1 MKRGSAHAVLW
12 LHTLAMGSAG
22 LLFFL
27 LPKQG
32 ALLWPWTLPPLAAR
46 FMGALFLGGATCSLV
61 CLRKRGSAG
70 SFVLV
75 LLAIG
80 DLLIAASGLFG
91 IREIGLTPA
100 TALFFAF
107 FGVFALLLVLAA
119 PAMKQQGAGA
129 ARTPVT
135 RALRWFFFIHLLV
148 VLPVGVSMFFLPGWA
163 QPLWPWRMTPINVRL
178 IGSFFF
184 GAAFI
189 SLWALRQPRAESLRA
204 VLAMYA
210 VFASMA
216 TLASVMHFSLFDP
229 ARLATWAFFALYCF
243 VALGSALFLLRPLR
257 SP

>member
-1 MKRGSAHAVLW
+1 VLW
-12 LHTLAMGSAG
+12 LHTLAMATAG

-32 ALLWPWTLPPLAAR
+32 AALWPWTFPPLAAR

-61 CLRKRGSAG
+61 CLRTRDGAE

-80 DLLIAASGLFG
+80 DLLIAVSGVLSV
-91 IREIGLTPA
+91 REIGLTPA
-100 TALFFAF
+100 SALFFAF
-107 FGVFALLLVLAA
+107 FILFALLLVMAA
-119 PAMKQQGAGA
+119 ATMKEQGAGA
-129 ARTPVT
+129 ARTPVA

-189 SLWALRQPRAESLRA
+189 SFWALRQHHAESLRA

-210 VFASMA
+210 VFATMA
-216 TLASVMHFSLFDP
+216 TLASVMHFGLFDP
-229 ARLATWAFFALYCF
+229 VRLATWAFFALYCF
-243 VALGSALFLLRPLR
+243 VAIGSAFFLLRPLR
-257 SP
+257 SS

>member
-1 MKRGSAHAVLW
+1 MKQDSARSVLW
-12 LHTLAMGSAG
+12 LHTLVMSSAG
-22 LLFFL
+22 LLFFV
-27 LPKQG
+27 LPEQG
-32 ALLWPWTLPPLAAR
+32 AALWPWTFPPLATR
-46 FMGALFLGGATCSLV
+46 FMGALFLGGATCSFV
-61 CLRKRGSAG
+61 FLRTRSSAG

-80 DLLIAASGLFG
+80 DLLIASSGLLG

-100 TALFFAF
+100 TALFFAYF
-107 FGVFALLLVLAA
+107 SLFAVLLVLTAQ
-119 PAMKQQGAGA
+119 AMKEQEGA
-129 ARTPVT
+129 ALTPVA

-163 QPLWPWRMTPINVRL
+163 LPLWPWRMTPINVRL

-189 SLWALRQPRAESLRA
+189 SFWALRQHHAESLRA

-210 VFASMA
+210 VFATMA
-216 TLASVMHFSLFDP
+216 TVASIMHFALFDP

-243 VALGSALFLLRPLR
+243 VAIGSAVFLLRSSR

>member
-1 MKRGSAHAVLW
+1 MKQRSAHVVLW
-12 LHTLAMGSAG
+12 LHTLAMGVAG
-22 LLFFL
+22 LLFLL
-27 LPKQG
+27 LPKQS
-32 ALLWPWTLPPLAAR
+32 ATLWPWTLPPLASR
-46 FMGALFLGGATCSLV
+46 FMGSLFLAGATCSLV
-61 CLRKRGSAG
+61 CLRTRDSAG

-80 DLLIAASGLFG
+80 DLLIATSGLLG
-91 IREIGLTPA
+91 IREIGMTPT

-107 FGVFALLLVLAA
+107 FSVFALLLVLAA
-119 PAMKQQGAGA
+119 PAMKQRGSSA

-135 RALRWFFFIHLLV
+135 RALRWFFFLHLLV
-148 VLPVGVSMFFLPGWA
+148 VLPVGVSMFFMPGWA

-189 SLWALRQPRAESLRA
+189 SFWALRQPHAESLRA

-210 VFASMA
+210 VFA
-216 TLASVMHFSLFDP
+216 TLATVASLMHFALFDP

-243 VALGSALFLLRPLR
+243 VAIGSALFLLRLSR
-257 SP
+257 SS